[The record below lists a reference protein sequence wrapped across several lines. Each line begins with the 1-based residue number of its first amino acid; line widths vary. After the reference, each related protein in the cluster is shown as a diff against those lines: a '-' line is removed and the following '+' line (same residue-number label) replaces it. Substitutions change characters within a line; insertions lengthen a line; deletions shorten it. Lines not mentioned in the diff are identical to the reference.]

1 MTHPL
6 HICFLSQ
13 EYPPET
19 GWGGIGAYT
28 YEMAH
33 GLARAGQKVTVIS
46 LAEGPEAVTRG
57 EDGVEVHRISRRPDW
72 ARRKGLWRVNR
83 VWPGFAWAAAGRLR
97 QVDARFPVD
106 VVEAAEC
113 RADSLFVPMRRRRP
127 RLVVRLHTAWVF
139 VDRLNGVIPDW
150 KKWLIYREEALAI
163 RCADA
168 ITAPS
173 QAVVD
178 LTRTWVSL
186 GRRPVRVIPN
196 PVDAAVYSPV
206 VSERA
211 SEVLVIGRLEQ
222 RKGAGVLADALPS
235 ILRRCP
241 RSSFRFVGSDGA
253 DSAGRSWRERLV
265 EYVPAADRT
274 RVHFEQVARSEL
286 IHRYHRTGVC
296 ALPSVWENF
305 PYALLEAM
313 ACGVPVVGTHTG
325 GLPELIEDKVSGL
338 IVPKADPAALA
349 EGLCGLLE
357 DDKMRTRMGDAAR
370 KRVED
375 LYSVERV
382 VPAMLDFY
390 REVCGGGPS

>member
-1 MTHPL
+1 
-6 HICFLSQ
+6 
-13 EYPPET
+13 
-19 GWGGIGAYT
+19 
-28 YEMAH
+28 
-33 GLARAGQKVTVIS
+33 
-46 LAEGPEAVTRG
+46 
-57 EDGVEVHRISRRPDW
+57 
-72 ARRKGLWRVNR
+72 VNR
-83 VWPGFAWAAAGRLR
+83 VWPGFAWAAAKRLR
-97 QVDARFPVD
+97 QIHSQNTVDIA
-106 VVEAAEC
+106 EAAEG
-113 RADSLFVPMRRRRP
+113 RADSLFVPMQRRRP

-150 KKWLIYREEALAI
+150 KKRLIYREEALAI

-196 PVDAAVYSPV
+196 PVDAFVYSPIA
-206 VSERA
+206 SERT

-222 RKGAGVLADALPS
+222 RKGAGVLVDALPR

-265 EYVPAADRT
+265 EYVPTSDRT
-274 RVHFEQVARSEL
+274 RVRFEQVPRSEL
-286 IHRYHRTGVC
+286 VHRYRRAGVC

-313 ACGVPVVGTHTG
+313 ACGVPVVGTRTG

-338 IVPKADPAALA
+338 VVPKADPAALA
-349 EGLCGLLE
+349 EGLCALLE

-390 REVCGGGPS
+390 RDVRDRGRS